1 MRPTL
6 LPSLIPT
13 VPAMD
18 QLWIP
23 VTLAAALAQTGRNA
37 AQRGLTERLGTLG
50 ATNVRFLFGLPFAAL
65 FLALALGLSGAPLP
79 GLTPRA
85 FGFAALGALA
95 QIAATA
101 LMLQAMRT
109 QGFGLVTAWLKV
121 EPVLVALVG
130 WAVLGEALTLPM
142 LAAIA
147 VAVAGVLVMTLKP
160 GQGRAMLSGLGPAML
175 GLTAGLAFG
184 VSAIGFRGA
193 ITALPEGTFLIRA
206 LTILA
211 LTLALQ
217 TLALGLWL
225 GLRDRAALTGS
236 FRAITPSLAAG
247 FLGALASAFWFTGF
261 ALTTAA
267 NVRTLALVEVV
278 LALIVARVAFGQRTS
293 ARQLTG
299 IAILLLGVVLLLRES
314 AP

>member
-1 MRPTL
+1 
-6 LPSLIPT
+6 
-13 VPAMD
+13 MD

-23 VTLAAALAQTGRNA
+23 VTLAAAVAQTGRNA

-50 ATNVRFLFGLPFAAL
+50 ATNVRFLYGLPFALA
-65 FLALALGLSGAPLP
+65 FLALALGLTGSSAPT
-79 GLTPRA
+79 LTPRA
-85 FGFAALGALA
+85 VAFAALGALA

-130 WAVLGEALTLPM
+130 WAILGEALTLPM
-142 LAAIA
+142 LAAIS

-160 GQGRAMLSGLGPAML
+160 GQGRAMLSGLGPAAL
-175 GLTAGLAFG
+175 GLAAGLAFG
-184 VSAIGFRGA
+184 LSAIGFRGA
-193 ITALPEGTFLIRA
+193 ITALPDGGFLIRA
-206 LTILA
+206 LTMLA

-217 TLALGLWL
+217 TFALGLWL
-225 GLRDRAALTGS
+225 GIRDRAALTGS
-236 FRAITPSLAAG
+236 FRAIGPSLAAG

-267 NVRTLALVEVV
+267 NVRTLALVEVL
-278 LALIVARVAFGQRTS
+278 LALLVARFAFGQRTS
-293 ARQLTG
+293 PRQLAG
-299 IAILLLGVVLLLRES
+299 MAVLLLGVGLLLR
-314 AP
+314 AG

>member
-1 MRPTL
+1 
-6 LPSLIPT
+6 
-13 VPAMD
+13 MD

-23 VTLAAALAQTGRNA
+23 VTLAAAVAQTGRNA

-50 ATNVRFLFGLPFAAL
+50 ATNVRFLYGLPFALA
-65 FLALALGLSGAPLP
+65 FLALALGLTGSSAPT
-79 GLTPRA
+79 LTPRA
-85 FGFAALGALA
+85 VAFAALGALA

-130 WAVLGEALTLPM
+130 WAILGEALTLPM

-160 GQGRAMLSGLGPAML
+160 GQGRAMLSGLGPAAR
-175 GLTAGLAFG
+175 GLAAGLAFG
-184 VSAIGFRGA
+184 LSAIGFRGA
-193 ITALPEGTFLIRA
+193 ITALPEGSFLIRA
-206 LTILA
+206 LTMLA

-217 TLALGLWL
+217 TFALGLWL
-225 GLRDRAALTGS
+225 GIRDRAALTGS
-236 FRAITPSLAAG
+236 FRAIGPSLAAG

-267 NVRTLALVEVV
+267 NVRTLALVEVL
-278 LALIVARVAFGQRTS
+278 LALLVARFAFGQRTS
-293 ARQLTG
+293 PRQLAG
-299 IAILLLGVVLLLRES
+299 MAVLLLGVGLLLR
-314 AP
+314 AG

>member
-1 MRPTL
+1 M
-6 LPSLIPT
+6 

-23 VTLAAALAQTGRNA
+23 VTLAAAVAQTGRNA

-50 ATNVRFLFGLPFAAL
+50 ATNVRFLYGLPFALA
-65 FLALALGLSGAPLP
+65 FLALALGLTGSSAPT
-79 GLTPRA
+79 LTPRA
-85 FGFAALGALA
+85 VAFAALGALA

-130 WAVLGEALTLPM
+130 WAILGEALTLPM

-160 GQGRAMLSGLGPAML
+160 GQGSAMLSGLGPAAL
-175 GLTAGLAFG
+175 GLAAGLAFG
-184 VSAIGFRGA
+184 LSAIGFRGA
-193 ITALPEGTFLIRA
+193 ITALPDGSFLIRA
-206 LTILA
+206 LTMLA

-217 TLALGLWL
+217 TFALGLWL
-225 GLRDRAALTGS
+225 GIRDRAALTGS
-236 FRAITPSLAAG
+236 FRAIGPSLAAG

-267 NVRTLALVEVV
+267 NVRTLALVEVL
-278 LALIVARVAFGQRTS
+278 LALLVARFTFGQRTS
-293 ARQLTG
+293 PRQLAG
-299 IAILLLGVVLLLRES
+299 MAVLLLGVGLLLR
-314 AP
+314 AG

>member
-1 MRPTL
+1 
-6 LPSLIPT
+6 
-13 VPAMD
+13 MD
-18 QLWIP
+18 HLWIP

-50 ATNVRFLFGLPFAAL
+50 ATNVRFLFGLPFACA
-65 FLALALGLSGAPLP
+65 FLALALWLTGSTTPP
-79 GLTPRA
+79 LTPRA
-85 FGFAALGALA
+85 LAFTALGAAA

-109 QGFGLVTAWLKV
+109 QGFGIVTAWLKI
-121 EPVLVALVG
+121 EPVLVALTG

-160 GQGRAMLSGLGPAML
+160 GQGRAMLSGLGPAAL
-175 GLTAGLAFG
+175 GLAAGLAFG
-184 VSAIGFRGA
+184 LSAIGFRGA
-193 ITALPEGTFLIRA
+193 ITALPEGDFLIRA

-211 LTLALQ
+211 LSLAMQ
-217 TLALGLWL
+217 TAALGLWL
-225 GLRDRAALTGS
+225 AVRDRPALTGS
-236 FRAITPSLAAG
+236 LRAFAPSLAAG

-267 NVRTLALVEVV
+267 NVRTLALVEVI
-278 LALIVARVAFGQRTS
+278 LALLLARVAFGQRATP
-293 ARQLTG
+293 RQLTG
-299 IAILLLGVVLLLRES
+299 IAILLLGVVLLLR
-314 AP
+314 A